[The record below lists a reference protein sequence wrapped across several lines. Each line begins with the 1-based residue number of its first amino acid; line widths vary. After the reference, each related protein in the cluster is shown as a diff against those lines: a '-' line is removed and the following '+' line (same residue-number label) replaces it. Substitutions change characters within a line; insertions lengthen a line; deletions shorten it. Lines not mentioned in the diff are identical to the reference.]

1 MKLEDSL
8 TRYGLLPNRS
18 PPIDW
23 QGVDWAKSAQINS
36 DLADRI
42 FMSTSWRHIL
52 ARATEPGYWQV
63 LDVSAVSS

>member
-8 TRYGLLPNRS
+8 TRYGLLPPR
-18 PPIDW
+18 PFDW
-23 QGVDWAKSAQINS
+23 SAVDWGKSMRVNA

-52 ARATEPGYWQV
+52 ATAAEPGYWEV
-63 LDVSAVSS
+63 LNVNMASS